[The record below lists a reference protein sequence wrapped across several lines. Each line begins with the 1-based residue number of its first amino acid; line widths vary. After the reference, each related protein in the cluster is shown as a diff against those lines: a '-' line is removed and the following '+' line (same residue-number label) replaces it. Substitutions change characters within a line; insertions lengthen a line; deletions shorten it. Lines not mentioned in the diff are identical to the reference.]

1 MKPDSSKKDLDTPV
15 LGDFRHFLAEHKRWW
30 LTPILAILLLLFLLA
45 VLGEG
50 PAIPFIYK
58 K

>member
-1 MKPDSSKKDLDTPV
+1 M
-15 LGDFRHFLAEHKRWW
+15 LGEFRHFLVAYKRWW
-30 LTPILAILLLLFLLA
+30 LTPILAILLLLVGLA
-45 VLGEG
+45 VIGEG